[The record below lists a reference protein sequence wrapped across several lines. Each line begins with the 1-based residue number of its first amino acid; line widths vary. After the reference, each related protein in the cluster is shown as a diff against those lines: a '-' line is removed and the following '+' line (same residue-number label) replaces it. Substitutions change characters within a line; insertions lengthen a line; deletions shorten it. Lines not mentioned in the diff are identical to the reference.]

1 MRVNWGYIKL
11 FVLLVFAISLYA
23 FSNAKNEDRK
33 VSNIEIIFE
42 GEENLFITHETVSK
56 LLIQNQGT
64 VKNVPKETLD
74 LNLLESALNSN
85 PMIKSAQVFI
95 SVNGDLTA
103 AIEQKKPIARVN
115 NSMSFYIDEQG
126 SYMPLSTNYTA
137 RVPIV
142 TGNVEKNNLKSV
154 FKMAQKI
161 SGDDFLKTHVTQIHQ
176 YQDNQ
181 ISLRLRQYDFE
192 VFVGDLKNLDKKV
205 NNLKAFYK
213 KAIKDKKLNNYSK
226 VNLQF
231 DSQVV
236 CTKSKL

>member
-1 MRVNWGYIKL
+1 MQVNWNHIKM
-11 FVLLVFAISLYA
+11 FVLLILVVSLFA
-23 FSNAKNEDRK
+23 FSNAKNEDRII
-33 VSNIEIIFE
+33 SELEIIFE

-74 LNLLESALNSN
+74 LNVLESALNSN

-95 SVNGDLTA
+95 DVDGDLTA
-103 AIEQKKPIARVN
+103 EIEQKKPIARVN
-115 NSMSFYIDEQG
+115 NSMSYYIDEQG
-126 SYMPLSTNYTA
+126 GYMPLSTNYTA

-142 TGNVEKNNLKSV
+142 TGKVEKTNLKYV
-154 FKMAQKI
+154 FEMAQKI
-161 SGDDFLKTHVTQIHQ
+161 TSDDFLKTHVTQIHQ
-176 YQDNQ
+176 DQNNRL
-181 ISLRLRQYDFE
+181 SLRLRQCDFE
-192 VFVGDLKNLDKKV
+192 VFVGDLNNLDKKI

-213 KAIKDKKLNNYSK
+213 KATKDNILNNYSK

-236 CTKSKL
+236 CTKS